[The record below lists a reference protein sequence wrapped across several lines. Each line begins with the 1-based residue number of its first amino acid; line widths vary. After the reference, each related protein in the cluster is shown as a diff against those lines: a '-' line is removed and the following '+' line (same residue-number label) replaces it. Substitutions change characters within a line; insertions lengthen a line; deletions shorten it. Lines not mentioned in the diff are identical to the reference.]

1 MTGSS
6 TPRTSVGLPTRLDP
20 SEGVARPPAGLPLA
34 SVIVLN
40 WNGEAWLAECVDSL
54 LAQTYPRVEVIVVDN
69 ASSDR
74 SVGLLRDRYGE
85 KIRVIVNETN
95 LGFAAGNNVG
105 IAASNGA
112 YVLLINNDAVADAGW
127 VAALVGEAEANDR
140 VGMCA
145 SKILTY
151 DDPDRIDSA
160 GLLLS
165 RDGLGRG
172 RGRLQR
178 DGGRFTRPDDV
189 LVPSGCAALYR
200 RSMLDRIGLFDDAFF
215 MYCEDLDLGLRGRLA
230 GWRCRFVP
238 DAVVRHRYSASAGR
252 YSLRKIFLVER
263 NRVWVMAKSFPALAL
278 ALSPVWTVGRLAW
291 QAYAGWRGQG
301 GAGRALEGGSA
312 WAVAMTVARAYV
324 AAARG
329 LPAMLRKRRTDHVS
343 LADFRRWLRDH
354 GVSVR
359 EVAFT
364 E

>member
-1 MTGSS
+1 M
-6 TPRTSVGLPTRLDP
+6 LPSAP
-20 SEGVARPPAGLPLA
+20 VSAAAPLA

-40 WNGEAWLAECVDSL
+40 WNGEALIAECVDSL
-54 LAQTYPRVEVIVVDN
+54 LTQTYLRLEILVVDN
-69 ASSDR
+69 ASTDR
-74 SVGLLRDRYGE
+74 SVSLIRERYGE
-85 KIRVIVNETN
+85 KVCLIVNPAN

-105 IAASNGA
+105 IAASRGA
-112 YVLLINNDAVADAGW
+112 YVLLVNNDAVADPGW
-127 VAALVGEAEANDR
+127 VEALVREAEADPR

-151 DDPDRIDSA
+151 DDPRVIDSA

-178 DGGRFTRPDDV
+178 DVGAFDTPEDA
-189 LVPSGCAALYR
+189 LLPSGCAALYR
-200 RSMLDRIGLFDDAFF
+200 RAMLDEIGLFDEAFF

-238 DAVVRHRYSASAGR
+238 DAVVRHRYSASGGR
-252 YSLRKIFLVER
+252 YSLRKVFLVER
-263 NRVWVMAKSFPALAL
+263 NRVWVMVKSFPVLAL
-278 ALSPVWTVGRLAW
+278 ALSPIWTIGRLAW

-312 WAVAMTVARAYV
+312 WALATTVARAYL

-329 LPAMLRKRRTDHVS
+329 LPAMMRKRRTGHVS
-343 LADFRRWLRDH
+343 LLEFWRWLRYH
-354 GVSVR
+354 GVSAR

>member
-1 MTGSS
+1 MSQ
-6 TPRTSVGLPTRLDP
+6 PVDLP
-20 SEGVARPPAGLPLA
+20 VA

-85 KIRVIVNETN
+85 KVRVMVNDTN

-105 IAASNGA
+105 IEASRGM
-112 YVLLINNDAVADAGW
+112 YVLLINNDAVADARW
-127 VAALVGEAEANDR
+127 VASLVREAETDNR
-140 VGMCA
+140 IGMCA

-151 DDPDRIDSA
+151 DDPDRIDSV

-178 DGGRFTRPDDV
+178 DDGRFNRPDDV

-200 RSMLDRIGLFDDAFF
+200 RAMLDQIGLFDEAFF

-252 YSLRKIFLVER
+252 YSLKKVFLVER
-263 NRVWVMAKSFPALAL
+263 NRVWVMVKSFPALAL
-278 ALSPVWTVGRLAW
+278 ALSPAWTIGRLAW

-301 GAGRALEGGSA
+301 GTGRALEGGSA
-312 WAVAMTVARAYV
+312 WALAMTVARAWL

-329 LPAMLRKRRTDHVS
+329 LPSMLRKRRTHHVS
-343 LADFRRWLRDH
+343 LGEFLRWFRDH
-354 GVSVR
+354 GVSER

>member
-1 MTGSS
+1 MTVSS
-6 TPRTSVGLPTRLDP
+6 TARKSVESQTSFEPRGTG
-20 SEGVARPPAGLPLA
+20 GRPADLPLA

-74 SVGLLRDRYGE
+74 SVALVRDRYGE
-85 KIRVIVNETN
+85 KVRLIVNEAN

-105 IAASNGA
+105 IAASKGA
-112 YVLLINNDAVADAGW
+112 YVLLINNDAVADARW
-127 VAALVGEAEANDR
+127 VAALVREAEADAR

-145 SKILTY
+145 SKILSY
-151 DDPDRIDSA
+151 DDPGLIDSV

-172 RGRLQR
+172 RGRLER
-178 DGGRFTRPDDV
+178 DAGRFNQPDDV

-200 RSMLDRIGLFDDAFF
+200 RSMLDQIGLFDDEFF

-230 GWRCRFVP
+230 GWRCRYVP
-238 DAVVRHRYSASAGR
+238 GAVVRHRYSASAGR
-252 YSLRKIFLVER
+252 YSLRKVFLVER
-263 NRVWVMAKSFPALAL
+263 NRIWVMAKSFPALAL
-278 ALSPVWTVGRLAW
+278 ALSPVWTIGRLAW
-291 QAYAGWRGQG
+291 QAYAGWRGRG

-312 WAVAMTVARAYV
+312 WAMAMTVARAYV
-324 AAARG
+324 AAAGG
-329 LPAMLRKRRTDHVS
+329 LPGMLRKRRTGHVS
-343 LADFRRWLRDH
+343 PVEFRRWLRYY
-354 GVSVR
+354 GVSAR
-359 EVAFT
+359 KVAFT

>member
-1 MTGSS
+1 MAG
-6 TPRTSVGLPTRLDP
+6 
-20 SEGVARPPAGLPLA
+20 RPADLPLA

-40 WNGEAWLAECVDSL
+40 WNGEALLAECVDSL
-54 LAQTYPRVEVIVVDN
+54 LAQTYPRLEVIVVDN

-74 SVGLLRDRYGE
+74 SVAVLGNRYGE
-85 KIRVIVNETN
+85 KIRLIVNDAN

-105 IAASNGA
+105 IAASKGA
-112 YVLLINNDAVADAGW
+112 YVLLINNDAVADARW
-127 VAALVGEAEANDR
+127 VAALVREAEADHR

-151 DDPDRIDSA
+151 DDPDRIDSV

-178 DGGRFTRPDDV
+178 DAGRFNRPDDA

-200 RSMLDRIGLFDDAFF
+200 RAMLDQIGLFDEAFF

-230 GWRCRFVP
+230 GWRCRFAP

-252 YSLRKIFLVER
+252 YSLRKVFLVER
-263 NRVWVMAKSFPALAL
+263 NRVWVMAKSFPVSAL
-278 ALSPVWTVGRLAW
+278 ALSPIWTIGRLAW
-291 QAYAGWRGQG
+291 QAYAGWQGQG
-301 GAGRALEGGSA
+301 GTGRALEGGSA
-312 WAVAMTVARAYV
+312 WALAMTVGRAWL

-329 LPAMLRKRRTDHVS
+329 LPAMLRKRRPDHVS